1 MKKPVAL
8 IILDG
13 FGIRE
18 NQFGNAVKAAKIPN
32 YNSYINNY
40 PNTQIAASGLDVGL
54 PAGQMGNSEV
64 GHLNIGAGRVVYQEL
79 TRITR
84 EIELGNFHKN
94 PVFLELISSVK
105 KNGKK
110 LHLMGLLSD
119 GGVHSHM
126 EHLFALIEMAKKEG
140 LEDVYIHCFLD
151 GRDTPPQSAK
161 GFLLDLENK
170 MKEIGIGRVATV
182 SGRYYAMDRDKR
194 WERVQLA
201 YDALVL
207 GKGQE
212 AKDSIEAIE
221 NAYNRGEM
229 DEFVL
234 PTVIPNEKGD
244 FDRIGAEDGV
254 IFFNFRPDRARQ
266 ITRALVDQD
275 FQGFEREKGY
285 FPLDYVTMTV
295 YDSTI
300 QNVKIAYEPHT
311 FSNTLGEYV
320 SKKGLNQLR
329 IAETEKYAHV
339 TFFFNGG
346 IEVPNV
352 NEERLLIPSP
362 QVATYDLQPEMSAY
376 ELTNQLIKKIDED
389 KYDLIIV
396 NYANPDMVG
405 HTGNLDA
412 VVKALETVDTCL
424 ATVVN
429 KIVSKGGSAII
440 TSDHGNSEDMINEE
454 NATPITAHTTN
465 PVPLI
470 VVGQEDIKLR
480 EGGRLADIAPTLLDI
495 LGLEKPDEMEG
506 NTLIFKMKLG

>member
-18 NQFGNAVKAAKIPN
+18 NQFGNAIKTANLPN
-32 YNSYINNY
+32 YNSYIENY

-54 PAGQMGNSEV
+54 PSGQMGNSEV

-84 EIELGNFHKN
+84 EIELGNFYKN
-94 PVFLELISSVK
+94 PVFLEIISSVK
-105 KNGKK
+105 KKGKK

-126 EHLFALIEMAKKEG
+126 EHLFALIEIAKQEG
-140 LEDVYIHCFLD
+140 LEEVYIHCFLD
-151 GRDTPPQSAK
+151 GRDTPPKSAMQYIS
-161 GFLLDLENK
+161 DLQDKIN
-170 MKEIGIGRVATV
+170 EIGVGRIATV

-194 WERVQLA
+194 WERVKLA

-207 GKGQE
+207 GKGLV
-212 AKDSIEAIE
+212 ASDPLDAVVS
-221 NAYNRGEM
+221 AYNRDEM

-244 FDRIGAEDGV
+244 SDRIEAEDGV

-295 YDSTI
+295 YDNAI
-300 QNVKIAYEPHT
+300 QNVKVAYEPHLLR
-311 FSNTLGEYV
+311 NTLGEYI

-352 NEERLLIPSP
+352 NEQRLLIPSP

-376 ELTNQLIKKIDED
+376 ELTNQLIEKIDED
-389 KYDLIIV
+389 QYDLIIV

-405 HTGNLDA
+405 HTGKLDA

-429 KIVSKGGSAII
+429 KLVSKGGSAII

-454 NATPITAHTTN
+454 NGTAITAHTTN

-470 VVGQEDIKLR
+470 VIGQGDIKLR

-495 LGLEKPDEMEG
+495 LGLEKPSEMEG
-506 NTLIFKMKLG
+506 NTLIYK